1 VEVIDELLTRLR
13 PSRIIAGIFI
23 LLSLVAGYLL
33 AEWWYGFG
41 AQDVTPLEQICARV
55 EHLGSLAEELHEQG
69 APTEEIRNEI
79 AMLMEQCQEALG
91 NSIEQN
97 E

>member
-1 VEVIDELLTRLR
+1 VEKLRQVVGRLR
-13 PSRIIAGIFI
+13 VSRLLAGVFI
-23 LLSLVAGYLL
+23 VLSVLAGYLV
-33 AEWWYGFG
+33 ASWWHGFG
-41 AQDVTPLEQICARV
+41 SQDVTPLQQICGRV
-55 EHLGSLAEELHEQG
+55 EHLGSLVEELHEQG
-69 APTEEIRNEI
+69 ASTEEMRNQL